1 MFPQESVDVVLV
13 PADMS
18 IACELSNPNSK
29 KTKAE
34 KRITTKIL
42 LIRVLCGLV
51 VLWLCLSLSLGFLC
65 ICKKKEAASDD
76 ESSSSAKGMLF
87 RNQKNVSRS
96 EIDAMLSLFFDS
108 NQVSHNFFFCL
119 LFV

>member
-1 MFPQESVDVVLV
+1 MVLV

-18 IACELSNPNSK
+18 IACELSNPNLK

-34 KRITTKIL
+34 KRIPTKIL

-65 ICKKKEAASDD
+65 ICKKKEAAAAADD
-76 ESSSSAKGMLF
+76 SSSSAKGMLF
-87 RNQKNVSRS
+87 RNQSRS

-108 NQVSHNFFFCL
+108 NQVSHYFFL
-119 LFV
+119 LFIIV